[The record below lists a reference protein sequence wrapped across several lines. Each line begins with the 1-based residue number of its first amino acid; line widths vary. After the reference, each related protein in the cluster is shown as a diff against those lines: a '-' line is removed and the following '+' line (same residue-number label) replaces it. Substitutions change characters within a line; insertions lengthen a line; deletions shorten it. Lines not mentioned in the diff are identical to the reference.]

1 MFRSTGKFGKRA
13 VSLLVTVSCALAL
26 GLPVFALPPT
36 GDGSSTMLPLMAGLL
51 GLSLLLIVVYVVLSG
66 KKKKGRR

>member
-1 MFRSTGKFGKRA
+1 MFQSMEKFVKRA
-13 VSLLVTVSCALAL
+13 ISMLLAALTAVAL

-36 GDGSSTMLPLMAGLL
+36 GDGSSTMIPVMVGLL
-51 GLSLLLIVVYVVLSG
+51 GLSVVLIIVYVILSG

>member
-1 MFRSTGKFGKRA
+1 MFHTVARFAKRT
-13 VSLLVTVSCALAL
+13 VSLLLTLGCALAL

-36 GDGSSTMLPLMAGLL
+36 GDGSSTMLPIMGGLL
-51 GLSLLLIVVYVVLSG
+51 GLSVVLIIVVIVSG